1 MRNLHRAQQIKNKN
15 DPIDFCDMYL
25 SLNLSLQHFK
35 NWLSIELSEEWG
47 YVEELECSRLES
59 RPTDDCKTR
68 SYHLN
73 RWPSAGIL
81 LQFGLEQTNC
91 LTASKISSNQLAASS
106 TLPSTRGKSQHK
118 VSTQPRDGKEKGKKK
133 GTTWVSEW
141 EEDRTRT
148 RKHQK
153 SKKKKKAK
161 AQSRK
166 KVKV

>member
-1 MRNLHRAQQIKNKN
+1 VI
-15 DPIDFCDMYL
+15 YL

-118 VSTQPRDGKEKGKKK
+118 ISTQPRNGKEKGKK

-141 EEDRTRT
+141 EEDRTKT

-153 SKKKKKAK
+153 SKKKKAK

>member
-1 MRNLHRAQQIKNKN
+1 MIQLTFVI
-15 DPIDFCDMYL
+15 YL

-118 VSTQPRDGKEKGKKK
+118 ISTQPRNGKAKGKKK
-133 GTTWVSEW
+133 AQREWVSEKKI
-141 EEDRTRT
+141 ELEQENIRNL
-148 RKHQK
+148 
-153 SKKKKKAK
+153 KKKKQRPKVERK
-161 AQSRK
+161 SRSNSF
-166 KVKV
+166 

>member
-1 MRNLHRAQQIKNKN
+1 MRNLHRAQQIIKKK
-15 DPIDFCDMYL
+15 L
-25 SLNLSLQHFK
+25 S
-35 NWLSIELSEEWG
+35 NWLLWYTLAWTCRCNILKICWVELSEEWG

-118 VSTQPRDGKEKGKKK
+118 ISTQPRNGRAKGKKK
-133 GTTWVSEW
+133 AQREWVSEKKI
-141 EEDRTRT
+141 ELEQENIRNL
-148 RKHQK
+148 
-153 SKKKKKAK
+153 KKKKSKGPK
-161 AQSRK
+161 
-166 KVKV
+166 

>member
-1 MRNLHRAQQIKNKN
+1 MIQLTFVI
-15 DPIDFCDMYL
+15 YL

-118 VSTQPRDGKEKGKKK
+118 ISTQPRNGKAKGKKK
-133 GTTWVSEW
+133 AQREWVSEKKI
-141 EEDRTRT
+141 ELKQENIRNL
-148 RKHQK
+148 
-153 SKKKKKAK
+153 KKKKQRPKVERK
-161 AQSRK
+161 SRSNSF
-166 KVKV
+166 

>member
-1 MRNLHRAQQIKNKN
+1 MIQLTFVI
-15 DPIDFCDMYL
+15 YL

-91 LTASKISSNQLAASS
+91 LTGSKISSNQLAASS

-118 VSTQPRDGKEKGKKK
+118 ISTQPRNGKAKGKKK
-133 GTTWVSEW
+133 AQREWVSEKKI
-141 EEDRTRT
+141 ELEQENIRNL
-148 RKHQK
+148 
-153 SKKKKKAK
+153 KKKKAK